1 MKDISPWLIDVQF
14 KLTSLK
20 WSSGLSGDIAPPM
33 SNLSLGKLLYGL
45 LVTVVAGLMLLAYES
60 FESAGSITIG
70 SKLYTDVIQ
79 SNDLVADVLPP
90 PQYIVE
96 AALLVRQ
103 LRSAAPAE
111 RDVLITRFKQMRE
124 EFDTGQKRW
133 LSDDMPENLRELI
146 TNRTATPAR
155 AFYDEVERNFMP
167 ALATDDQAAMDVSLR
182 KLDEFYRQ
190 NRTAVEELVKLA
202 IARKAELERDSKK
215 QLTSYYTYFLVTVVF
230 ILVVVGLLSL
240 GVIREI
246 RQRIGVIL
254 RSVSEAASGNLAV
267 KLSAQ
272 SHDEFELLSGE
283 LNSMFQSFRD
293 IIEQLQESSQLLSAA
308 ALQSAQI
315 SRNGVED
322 LHRQSDMGQQLNSG
336 MSQMSDAIDNVSR
349 SSSDTLDR
357 VERVRGAS
365 ARSIENMQGYIYRVE
380 KVAGRMDLAAEKVS
394 QLDQLSNTIG
404 SVLDVIRGI
413 AEQTNLLALNAAI
426 EAARAGEQ
434 GRGFAVVADEV
445 RTLASK
451 TGNSTTEIQQMIER
465 LQGSTRDVV
474 KEMRTSR
481 EEANAGV
488 ADVQVVADLLRDLSS
503 AVEEIYSM
511 NAEIAS
517 SAEEQRNVT
526 HTFESNLRGMTA
538 LNDKSLNGMK
548 NLRDATDNL
557 SQLAARQHK
566 IAGSFRL

>member
-1 MKDISPWLIDVQF
+1 
-14 KLTSLK
+14 
-20 WSSGLSGDIAPPM
+20 M

-45 LVTVVAGLMLLAYES
+45 LSIIVAGLMLLAFES
-60 FESAGSITIG
+60 FESAGSVAIG
-70 SKLYTDVIQ
+70 SKLYKDVIQ

-103 LRSAAPAE
+103 IRSAAPAE
-111 RDVLITRFKQMRE
+111 RQALVTRFKQTRE
-124 EFDTGQKRW
+124 EFETGQKRW
-133 LSDDMPENLRELI
+133 LSDDMPEHLRELI
-146 TNRTATPAR
+146 TDKTATPAR
-155 AFYDEVERNFMP
+155 AFYDEVEQQFMP
-167 ALATDDQAAMDVSLR
+167 ALAAGDDAAMDNSLR

-190 NRTAVEELVKLA
+190 NRTAVEELVELA
-202 IARKAELERDSKK
+202 VARKAQLESESKEK
-215 QLTSYYTYFLVTVVF
+215 LNSYYTYFVVTVVI
-230 ILVVVGLLSL
+230 ILFVVGLLAL

-246 RQRIGVIL
+246 RERISVIL

-267 KLSAQ
+267 KLSAH

-283 LNSMFQSFRD
+283 LNSMFLRFRE
-293 IIEQLQESSQLLSAA
+293 IIEQLQESSHLLSTAA
-308 ALQSAQI
+308 VQSAHI
-315 SRNGVED
+315 SRSGVED

-349 SSSDTLDR
+349 SSSETLDR

-380 KVAGRMDLAAEKVS
+380 KVAGRMDSAAEKVS

-465 LQGSTRDVV
+465 LQASTRDVV
-474 KEMRTSR
+474 KEMHASR
-481 EEANAGV
+481 EDANSGV
-488 ADVQVVADLLRDLSS
+488 ADVQVVADLLRELSS
-503 AVEEIYSM
+503 SVEEIYTM
-511 NAEIAS
+511 NADIAS

-526 HTFESNLRGMTA
+526 HAFESNLRSMTA

-548 NLRDATDNL
+548 DLRDATDNL
-557 SQLAARQHK
+557 SQLAEKQRK

>member
-1 MKDISPWLIDVQF
+1 
-14 KLTSLK
+14 
-20 WSSGLSGDIAPPM
+20 M
-33 SNLSLGKLLYGL
+33 SDLSLGKLLYGL
-45 LVTVVAGLMLLAYES
+45 LAAVVAGLMLLAYQS
-60 FESAGSITIG
+60 FQSAGSVTIG
-70 SKLYTDVIQ
+70 SKLYADVIQ

-103 LRSAAPAE
+103 IRSAAPPE
-111 RDVLITRFKQMRE
+111 RESLTARFQQTRE
-124 EFDTGQKRW
+124 EFETGQKRW
-133 LSDDMPENLRELI
+133 LSEDMPEHLRELI
-146 TNRTATPAR
+146 TDNTATPAR
-155 AFYDEVERNFMP
+155 AFYAEVEQHFMP
-167 ALATDDQAAMDVSLR
+167 ALAANDDAAMDESLHR
-182 KLDEFYRQ
+182 LDGFYRQ
-190 NRTAVEELVKLA
+190 NRTAVEELVELA
-202 IARKAELERDSKK
+202 VARKAQLEKVSKDK
-215 QLTSYYTYFLVTVVF
+215 LDSYYTYFVATVVI
-230 ILVVVGLLSL
+230 ILLVVGLLAL

-246 RQRIGVIL
+246 RERISIIL

-267 KLSAQ
+267 KLSAH

-283 LNSMFQSFRD
+283 LNSMFLRFRE
-293 IIEQLQESSQLLSAA
+293 IIEQLQESSHVLSAA
-308 ALQSAQI
+308 AVQSAQI
-315 SRNGVED
+315 SRSGVED

-349 SSSDTLDR
+349 SSRDTLDW

-380 KVAGRMDLAAEKVS
+380 KVAGRMDSAAEKVS

-445 RTLASK
+445 RTLASR
-451 TGNSTTEIQQMIER
+451 TGNSTAEIQQMIER
-465 LQGSTRDVV
+465 LQASTRDVV
-474 KEMRTSR
+474 KEMHASR
-481 EEANAGV
+481 EDANSGV
-488 ADVQVVADLLRDLSS
+488 ADVQIVADLLRELSS
-503 AVEEIYSM
+503 SVEEIHTM
-511 NAEIAS
+511 NADIAS

-526 HTFESNLRGMTA
+526 HAFESNLRSMTA

-548 NLRDATDNL
+548 DLRDANDNL
-557 SQLAARQHK
+557 SQLAEKQRK
-566 IAGSFRL
+566 IAGTFRL

>member
-1 MKDISPWLIDVQF
+1 
-14 KLTSLK
+14 
-20 WSSGLSGDIAPPM
+20 M
-33 SNLSLGKLLYGL
+33 SDLSLGKLLYGL
-45 LVTVVAGLMLLAYES
+45 LATVVGGLMLLAYQS
-60 FESAGSITIG
+60 FQSAGSVTIG
-70 SKLYTDVIQ
+70 SKLYADVIQ

-103 LRSAAPAE
+103 IRSAAPAE
-111 RDVLITRFKQMRE
+111 RESLMARFKQTRE
-124 EFDTGQKRW
+124 EFETGQKRW
-133 LSDDMPENLRELI
+133 LSDDMPEHLRELI
-146 TNRTATPAR
+146 TNKTATPAR
-155 AFYDEVERNFMP
+155 AFYAEVDQHFMP
-167 ALATDDQAAMDVSLR
+167 ALAANDDAAMDESFH
-182 KLDEFYRQ
+182 KLDSFYRE
-190 NRTAVEELVKLA
+190 NRTAVEELVELA
-202 IARKAELERDSKK
+202 VARKAQLEKDSKDK
-215 QLTSYYTYFLVTVVF
+215 LDSYYTYFVATVVI
-230 ILVVVGLLSL
+230 ILLVVGLLAL

-246 RQRIGVIL
+246 RERISVIL
-254 RSVSEAASGNLAV
+254 RSVTEAASGNLAV
-267 KLSAQ
+267 KLSAH
-272 SHDEFELLSGE
+272 SRDEFELLSVE
-283 LNSMFQSFRD
+283 LNSMFLRFRE
-293 IIEQLQESSQLLSAA
+293 IIEQLQESSHLLSAA
-308 ALQSAQI
+308 AVQSAQI
-315 SRNGVED
+315 SRSGVED

-349 SSSDTLDR
+349 SSSETLDR

-380 KVAGRMDLAAEKVS
+380 KVAGRMDSAAEKVS

-465 LQGSTRDVV
+465 LQASTRDVV
-474 KEMRTSR
+474 KEMHASR
-481 EEANAGV
+481 EDANSGV
-488 ADVQVVADLLRDLSS
+488 ADVQIVADLLRELSS
-503 AVEEIYSM
+503 SVEEIYTM
-511 NAEIAS
+511 NADIAS

-526 HTFESNLRGMTA
+526 HAFESNLRSMTA

-548 NLRDATDNL
+548 DLRDATDNL
-557 SQLAARQHK
+557 SQLAEKQRK
-566 IAGSFRL
+566 IAGTFRL

>member
-1 MKDISPWLIDVQF
+1 
-14 KLTSLK
+14 
-20 WSSGLSGDIAPPM
+20 M

-45 LVTVVAGLMLLAYES
+45 LATVVAGLMLLAYQA
-60 FESAGSITIG
+60 FESAGSVKIG

-103 LRSAAPAE
+103 IRTAAPADRE
-111 RDVLITRFKQMRE
+111 LLVARFKQTRE
-124 EFDTGQKRW
+124 EFETGQKRW
-133 LSDDMPENLRELI
+133 LSDDMPEHLRELI
-146 TNRTATPAR
+146 TNKTATPAR
-155 AFYDEVERNFMP
+155 AFYTEVEQRFMP
-167 ALATDDQAAMDVSLR
+167 ALTAGDDAAMDESLH
-182 KLDEFYRQ
+182 KLDSFYRQ

-202 IARKAELERDSKK
+202 VARKTQLESESKEK
-215 QLTSYYTYFLVTVVF
+215 LNSYYTYFVATVLL
-230 ILVVVGLLSL
+230 ILFVVGLLSL

-246 RQRIGVIL
+246 RERISIIL
-254 RSVSEAASGNLAV
+254 HSVSEAASGNLAV
-267 KLSAQ
+267 KLSAH
-272 SHDEFELLSGE
+272 SHDEFELLSAE
-283 LNSMFQSFRD
+283 LNSMFLRFRE
-293 IIEQLQESSQLLSAA
+293 IIEQLQESAHLLSAA
-308 ALQSAQI
+308 AMQSAHI
-315 SRNGVED
+315 SRSGVED

-357 VERVRGAS
+357 VEHVRGAS
-365 ARSIENMQGYIYRVE
+365 ARSIENMQGYVHRVE
-380 KVAGRMDLAAEKVS
+380 KVARRMDSAAEKVS
-394 QLDQLSNTIG
+394 QLNQLSNTIG

-465 LQGSTRDVV
+465 LQASTRDVV
-474 KEMRTSR
+474 SEMHASR
-481 EEANAGV
+481 EDANSGV
-488 ADVQVVADLLRDLSS
+488 ADVQQVADLLRELSS
-503 AVEEIYSM
+503 SVEEIYSM
-511 NAEIAS
+511 NANIAS

-526 HTFESNLRGMTA
+526 HAFESNLRSMTA
-538 LNDKSLNGMK
+538 LNNKSLNGMK
-548 NLRDATDNL
+548 DLRDATDNL
-557 SQLAARQHK
+557 SQLAERQRS
-566 IAGSFRL
+566 IATTFRL

>member
-1 MKDISPWLIDVQF
+1 
-14 KLTSLK
+14 
-20 WSSGLSGDIAPPM
+20 M
-33 SNLSLGKLLYGL
+33 SKLSLGKLLYGL
-45 LVTVVAGLMLLAYES
+45 LATVVAGLMLLAYQS
-60 FESAGSITIG
+60 LESAGSVTIG
-70 SKLYTDVIQ
+70 SKQYIDVIQ

-103 LRSAAPAE
+103 LHTATPSE
-111 RDVLITRFKQMRE
+111 REPLLARFNQTRE

-133 LSDDMPENLRELI
+133 LSDDMPEHLRELI
-146 TNRTATPAR
+146 TKKTAIPAR
-155 AFYDEVERNFMP
+155 DFYDEVERHFLP
-167 ALATDDQAAMDVSLR
+167 ALAANDETAMVESMR
-182 KLDEFYRQ
+182 KLDGFYRQ

-202 IARKAELERDSKK
+202 VARKAQLESDSKQK
-215 QLTSYYTYFLVTVVF
+215 LTSYYTYFLVTVIL
-230 ILVVVGLLSL
+230 ILVVVGLLAL

-246 RQRIGVIL
+246 RQRIAIIL

-267 KLSAQ
+267 KLSAH
-272 SHDEFELLSGE
+272 SHDEFGSLSSE
-283 LNSMFQSFRD
+283 LNAMFTGFHK
-293 IIEQLQESSQLLSAA
+293 IIEQLQESSQVLSTAA
-308 ALQSAQI
+308 IQSANI
-315 SRNGVED
+315 SLSGVDD
-322 LHRQSDMGQQLNSG
+322 LHRQSDMGQQLNAG

-380 KVAGRMDLAAEKVS
+380 KVAGRMDSAAEKVS

-465 LQGSTRDVV
+465 LQASTREVV
-474 KEMRTSR
+474 KEMHASR
-481 EEANAGV
+481 EDANSGV
-488 ADVQVVADLLRDLSS
+488 ADVQIVADLLRELSS
-503 AVEEIYSM
+503 SVEEIYAM
-511 NAEIAS
+511 NADIAS

-526 HTFESNLRGMTA
+526 HAFESNLRSMTV
-538 LNDKSLNGMK
+538 LNDKSLNGMRD
-548 NLRDATDNL
+548 LRDATDNL
-557 SQLAARQHK
+557 SQLAERQRK
-566 IAGSFRL
+566 IASAFRL